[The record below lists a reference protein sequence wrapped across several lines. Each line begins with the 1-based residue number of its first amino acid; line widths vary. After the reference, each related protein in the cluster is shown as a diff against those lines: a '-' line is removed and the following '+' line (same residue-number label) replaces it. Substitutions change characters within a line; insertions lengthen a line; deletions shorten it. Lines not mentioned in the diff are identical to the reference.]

1 MNDKIPDARE
11 IARDLLNN
19 HYKEKVP
26 DIKVPFDADQCYYVT
41 FNGAASDRHSFT
53 GWRHKKHDV
62 VSAVKLTDAALA
74 NSFQNIERDSLSSYS
89 GIYYAGYGE
98 SDYGVNNEVKV
109 LPRNVSDLVWNAD
122 IQSIYTQQSKLFWKE
137 NKQKYTQL
145 YKDTFTLL
153 GFQAF
158 KDNKIS
164 LEAMNIIEAMSRD
177 DFSQSHHYYV
187 DVYGYK
193 SNSILWI
200 ESVDRSSA
208 LLYIPGAKQS
218 FVEFRKTNIA
228 LVDMLRQYIKQH
240 LSSPAQQTALAKHF
254 SLYDRQQ
261 GTTYSG
267 VDACTERHS
276 QWFLGTK
283 LYHV

>member
-1 MNDKIPDARE
+1 MSFFTMANDDRYSYDIITHDEISKFNKISELERKYNDTWKNNWISNYVDMNDKIPDARK
-11 IARDLLNN
+11 ITRDLLNN
-19 HYKEKVP
+19 HYKGKVP
-26 DIKVPFDADQCYYVT
+26 DIKVPFDADQFYYVT
-41 FNGAASDRHSFT
+41 FKGAAADRHSFT

-74 NSFQNIERDSLSSYS
+74 NSFQNIERDSISSYS

-122 IQSIYTQQSKLFWKE
+122 IQSMYTQQSKLFWKE

-177 DFSQSHHYYV
+177 DFSQSH
-187 DVYGYK
+187 
-193 SNSILWI
+193 
-200 ESVDRSSA
+200 
-208 LLYIPGAKQS
+208 Q
-218 FVEFRKTNIA
+218 F
-228 LVDMLRQYIKQH
+228 
-240 LSSPAQQTALAKHF
+240 
-254 SLYDRQQ
+254 
-261 GTTYSG
+261 
-267 VDACTERHS
+267 
-276 QWFLGTK
+276 
-283 LYHV
+283 